1 MDPNQYNF
9 QQCMFHLMQNQQ
21 NFNPQNSQFPSPSTN
36 STVFFPPPNNPNIY
50 FRPPINT
57 HGMNFSHHEPET
69 PNGFMSERQVPQFST
84 QVGIENITVEKEQR
98 HPIVGV
104 DQKVDSFWLRIT
116 DNYNQYRG
124 QSREKLQGQL
134 KSRWHR
140 INGLVQKFVGCYKQA
155 VREKKSG
162 ASEKDILVNA
172 HAFFEQ
178 DEGAPFN
185 LEYAWR
191 LLKDE
196 PKWMGASIENSSKR
210 TKNFVSGAYTTSPN
224 SETPSSYEF
233 NSSSPM
239 ERPMGQKAAK
249 RKGKAKK
256 NANATEPPSSVIS
269 DTMNKRMEVMEN
281 LARLKEEENK
291 LVKEKMEFEAM
302 QFIMSDT
309 SKMNDS
315 QREFHEKRCNNL
327 KEKYG
332 W

>member
-9 QQCMFHLMQNQQ
+9 QQSMFHLMQNQQ
-21 NFNPQNSQFPSPSTN
+21 NSNPQNSQFPPPPIN

-50 FRPPINT
+50 FRPQINT
-57 HGMNFSHHEPET
+57 HGVNFSHHEPET

-84 QVGIENITVEKEQR
+84 QD
-98 HPIVGV
+98 PIVGV
-104 DQKVDSFWLRIT
+104 DKKVDSFWLRIP
-116 DNYNQYRG
+116 DNYNQYCG

-140 INGLVQKFVGCYKQA
+140 INGCVQKFVGCYKQA
-155 VREKKSG
+155 VHGKKSG
-162 ASEKDILVNA
+162 ASEKDILINA
-172 HAFFEQ
+172 HAFYEQ

-196 PKWMGASIENSSKR
+196 PKWMGAFTENSSKR
-210 TKNFVSGAYTTSPN
+210 TKNSASGSYTASLN
-224 SETPSSYEF
+224 SETPSSYEL

-249 RKGKAKK
+249 RKGKAKE

-269 DTMNKRMEVMEN
+269 DTRNKRMEVMEN

-315 QREFHEKRCNNL
+315 QREFHEKHCNKL

>member
-1 MDPNQYNF
+1 MGLCLNAKFHNF
-9 QQCMFHLMQNQQ
+9 QLKLVLKILQLKKNKGVLLKKLREVFTREEDTLLMQSWLNV
-21 NFNPQNSQFPSPSTN
+21 S
-36 STVFFPPPNNPNIY
+36 
-50 FRPPINT
+50 
-57 HGMNFSHHEPET
+57 
-69 PNGFMSERQVPQFST
+69 
-84 QVGIENITVEKEQR
+84 KD
-98 HPIVGV
+98 PIVGV
-104 DQKVDSFWLRIT
+104 DQKVDSFWLRIIA
-116 DNYNQYRG
+116 NYNQYCW

-140 INGLVQKFVGCYKQA
+140 INDCVQKFVGCYKQ
-155 VREKKSG
+155 VVHGKKSG
-162 ASEKDILVNA
+162 ASEKDILVNM
-172 HAFFEQ
+172 HAFYEQ

-191 LLKDE
+191 FLKDE
-196 PKWMGASIENSSKR
+196 PKCMGAFTENSSKR
-210 TKNFVSGAYTTSPN
+210 TKNSVSGSYTTSPN
-224 SETPSSYEF
+224 SETPSSYDF

-249 RKGKAKK
+249 RKGKAKE
-256 NANATEPPSSVIS
+256 NVNATEPLSSVIS
-269 DTMNKRMEVMEN
+269 DTMNKRMKVMEN
-281 LARLKEEENK
+281 LARLKEEKNK

-315 QREFHEKRCNNL
+315 QREFHEKHCNNL

>member
-9 QQCMFHLMQNQQ
+9 QQSMFHLMQNQQ
-21 NFNPQNSQFPSPSTN
+21 NSNPQNSQFPPPPIN

-50 FRPPINT
+50 FRPQINT
-57 HGMNFSHHEPET
+57 HGVNFSLHEPET

-84 QVGIENITVEKEQR
+84 QVGIENTTIEKEQR
-98 HPIVGV
+98 RSVKKKKPREVFTREEDTLLMQSWLNVSKDPIVGV
-104 DQKVDSFWLRIT
+104 DQKVDSFW
-116 DNYNQYRG
+116 
-124 QSREKLQGQL
+124 
-134 KSRWHR
+134 
-140 INGLVQKFVGCYKQA
+140 CYKQA
-155 VREKKSG
+155 VYGKKSG
-162 ASEKDILVNA
+162 ASEKDILINA
-172 HAFFEQ
+172 HAFYEQ

-191 LLKDE
+191 LLNDE
-196 PKWMGASIENSSKR
+196 PKWMGESTENSSKR
-210 TKNFVSGAYTTSPN
+210 TKNSVSGSYTASLN
-224 SETPSSYEF
+224 SETPSSYEL
-233 NSSSPM
+233 NSSSLM

-249 RKGKAKK
+249 RKGKAKE
-256 NANATEPPSSVIS
+256 NANAIEPPSSVIS
-269 DTMNKRMEVMEN
+269 DTRNKRMEVMEN

-315 QREFHEKRCNNL
+315 QREFHEKRCNSL